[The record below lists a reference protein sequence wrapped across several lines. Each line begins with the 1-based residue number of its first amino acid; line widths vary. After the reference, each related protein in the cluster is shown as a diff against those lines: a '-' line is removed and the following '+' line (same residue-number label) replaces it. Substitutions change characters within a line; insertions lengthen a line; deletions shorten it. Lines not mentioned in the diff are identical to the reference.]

1 MEDSPPPPGAPL
13 TVESQTLQEGAI
25 QLALIGELDLATIP
39 LLDEELDKADAWGK
53 RVILDLRKLQ
63 FVDSSGLHALLRVDR
78 RLQETGGSLTILRGP
93 HAVERLFNLTGL
105 DTRLHIVDP
114 DEFISG
120 AA

>member
-1 MEDSPPPPGAPL
+1 MEDASPEAPL
-13 TVESQTLQEGAI
+13 TVRSKTLQDGAI
-25 QLALIGELDLATIP
+25 QVALVGELDLASISA
-39 LLDEELDKADAWGK
+39 LDEELDRTHAWGK

-78 RLQETGGSLTILRGP
+78 RLQETGGSLTIIRGP
-93 HAVERLFNLTGL
+93 RPIERLFNLTGL
-105 DTRLHIVDP
+105 DTRLRIVDP